1 MNYTIIENNDGI
13 FVQRNDQAIVGG
25 PYKNIDSAKRRIR
38 HLKTT
43 EAAAPEVKV
52 VAAEPVKVVEKKSW
66 PVGVF
71 PAIPKK
77 AYRQRWAA

>member
-13 FVQRNDQAIVGG
+13 FVQRNGQVIVGG
-25 PYKNIDSAKRRIR
+25 PYKNTDSAKRRIR
-38 HLKTT
+38 HLKSN
-43 EAAAPEVKV
+43 EVAV
-52 VAAEPVKVVEKKSW
+52 PVPVVKVVEKSW
-66 PVGVF
+66 PIGVF